1 MSRNQG
7 TVWPAGPAGNVQVP
21 KECHDWVPGALG
33 IGITILVALAT
44 ITPYFYNIPEKNM
57 NLITQAQTT
66 LWNGWMVVLAY
77 YYGSSKNQ
85 AKAQDT
91 MNMQAATANAA
102 GAALAAVAAP
112 PGTVSLSPGD
122 EVKVAAVDQPSPQA

>member
-1 MSRNQG
+1 MERR
-7 TVWPAGPAGNVQVP
+7 T
-21 KECHDWVPGALG
+21 ERHEWVPGVLA
-33 IGITILVALAT
+33 IGITFLVALAT

-91 MNMQAATANAA
+91 MKVQAETAKVA
-102 GAALAAVAAP
+102 GAALAAANAP
-112 PGTVSLSPGD
+112 SGPTIPVGPGD
-122 EVKVAAVDQPSPQA
+122 KVTVEGEEKEA

>member
-1 MSRNQG
+1 MS
-7 TVWPAGPAGNVQVP
+7 
-21 KECHDWVPGALG
+21 KETHDWVPGVLG

-91 MNMQAATANAA
+91 LNLQAETARQA
-102 GAALAAVAAP
+102 GAALVAAMP
-112 PGTVSLSPGD
+112 PVPG
-122 EVKVAAVDQPSPQA
+122 EVKLAPGEQVKVEAGPAVDPPPPEA